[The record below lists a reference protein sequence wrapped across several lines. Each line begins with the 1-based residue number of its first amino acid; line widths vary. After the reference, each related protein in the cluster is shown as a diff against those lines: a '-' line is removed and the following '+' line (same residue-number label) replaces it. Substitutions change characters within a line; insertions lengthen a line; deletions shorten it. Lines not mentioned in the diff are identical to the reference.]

1 MRNIVDDLKTVL
13 NNADDGVAVDFKS
26 MIDSLPQDDSVANE
40 LGEAFSLK
48 KKSLNMYDDEFN
60 LLMIYLLGK
69 LHGGNNVKT

>member
-13 NNADDGVAVDFKS
+13 NTVEEGVASDFKA
-26 MIDSLPQDDSVANE
+26 MIDSFPKDDSTANE

-48 KKSLNMYDDEFN
+48 QESLNMYDDEFN
-60 LLMIYLLGK
+60 LLMIYHLGL

>member
-1 MRNIVDDLKTVL
+1 MRNIVDDLKNVL
-13 NNADDGVAVDFKS
+13 NTVDEGIALDFKA
-26 MIDSLPQDDSVANE
+26 MIDSLPQDDGTANE

-48 KKSLNMYDDEFN
+48 QESLNMCDDEFN